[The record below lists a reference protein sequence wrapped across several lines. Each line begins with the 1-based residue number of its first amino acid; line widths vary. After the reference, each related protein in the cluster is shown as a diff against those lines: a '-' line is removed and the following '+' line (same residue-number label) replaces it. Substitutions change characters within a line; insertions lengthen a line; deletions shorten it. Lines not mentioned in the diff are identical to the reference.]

1 MIDDDAIVADKI
13 DGIPHPAETQQVIG
27 HNAAIDT
34 ILQQYASGRMHH
46 ALLLTGPR
54 GIGKATLA
62 MRIAA
67 HVLRY
72 PDYKS
77 APLKIDNPN
86 KQDRVNGKIA
96 ARSHPN
102 LLHMT
107 RPWDEKAKKF
117 KTQLTVDVVRLTVP
131 FFGTSKG
138 EAGWRVA
145 IVDAADDM
153 NLSASNA
160 LLKILEEPPHNTLFF
175 VISHS
180 PAKVLPTIRSRCQ
193 QVSLKPLSDEQVLE
207 VLNGFNALENLSDD
221 DRILLGRLSKGSVR
235 TGLLLSR
242 ENGLEIYK
250 NFAAAC
256 KRLDKPDWSQIHRLA
271 ETVTA
276 RGKEDGFRLLLEF
289 ANEFMESHATGRALD
304 AAGANNN
311 ISTLARWAQVWEK
324 TQNST
329 RIADGYN
336 LDKKQVILNLFQD
349 MGEAARG

>member
-1 MIDDDAIVADKI
+1 MDDDAIVADKI
-13 DGIPHPAETQQVIG
+13 EGIPHPAENFHVIG
-27 HNAAIDT
+27 HEGTISQ

-62 MRIAA
+62 LRIAS
-67 HVLRY
+67 HIFRH
-72 PDYKS
+72 PDGTT
-77 APLKIDNPN
+77 APLVLDSPSES
-86 KQDRVNGKIA
+86 DPVDGKLA

-107 RPWDEKAKKF
+107 RPWDEKTKKF
-117 KTQLTVDVVRLTVP
+117 KTRLTVDVIRLTIP
-131 FFGTSKG
+131 FFGTSRG
-138 EAGWRVA
+138 EEGWRVA

-153 NLSASNA
+153 NASAANA
-160 LLKILEEPPHNTLFF
+160 LLKILEEPPAKTLFF

-193 QVSLKPLSDEQVLE
+193 QISMKPLSDDQVLA
-207 VLNGFNALENLSDD
+207 VLERFGALEELNQDD
-221 DRILLGRLSKGSVR
+221 KDLLGRLAKGSIR
-235 TGLLLSR
+235 TGLLLAR

-250 NFAAAC
+250 SFVEAC
-256 KRLDKPDWSQIHRLA
+256 ERLNTPDWSFIQAMA
-271 ETVTA
+271 ERVTS
-276 RGKEDGFRLLLEF
+276 RGKEDGFRLLLDF
-289 ANEFMESHATGRALD
+289 ATEFMEGHATGRLGQKND
-304 AAGANNN
+304 

-336 LDKKQVILNLFQD
+336 LDKKQVILNLFHD
-349 MGEAARG
+349 MGEAARS

>member
-1 MIDDDAIVADKI
+1 MDDDAIVADKI
-13 DGIPHPAETQQVIG
+13 DGIPHPAETLDVVG
-27 HNAAIDT
+27 HEAIVSQ

-62 MRIAA
+62 LRIAA
-67 HVLRY
+67 HVFRHSNSR
-72 PDYKS
+72 S
-77 APLKIDNPN
+77 APLTLDEAKINDSI
-86 KQDRVNGKIA
+86 NGKIS

-107 RPWDEKAKKF
+107 RPWDDKTKKF
-117 KTQLTVDVVRLTVP
+117 KTQLTVDVIRLTVP
-131 FFGTSKG
+131 FFGTSRG
-138 EAGWRVA
+138 EEGWRVA

-153 NLSASNA
+153 NASAANA

-175 VISHS
+175 VLSHS
-180 PAKVLPTIRSRCQ
+180 PAKVLPTIKSRCQ
-193 QVSLKPLSDEQVLE
+193 QISLKPLEKDQVLT
-207 VLNGFNALENLSDD
+207 VLNRFGALDGFSDND
-221 DRILLGRLSKGSVR
+221 KNLLGRLAKGSVR
-235 TGLLLSR
+235 TGLLLTR

-250 NFAAAC
+250 AFINSC
-256 KRLDKPDWSQIHRLA
+256 ERLTNPDWAQIQTMA
-271 ETVTA
+271 EKVTA

-289 ANEFMESHATGRALD
+289 ANEFMEGHATGRLGEKND
-304 AAGANNN
+304 
-311 ISTLARWAQVWEK
+311 ISSLARWAQVWEK

>member
-1 MIDDDAIVADKI
+1 MDDDAIVADKI
-13 DGIPHPAETQQVIG
+13 DGIPHPAETMELVG
-27 HNAAIDT
+27 HEET
-34 ILQQYASGRMHH
+34 VSQILQQYASDRMHH

-67 HVLRY
+67 HVFKH
-72 PDYKS
+72 PIGS
-77 APLKIDNPN
+77 NAPLVLDHAEMNDPI
-86 KQDRVNGKIA
+86 NGKIS

-107 RPWDEKAKKF
+107 RPWDDKTKKF
-117 KTQLTVDVVRLTVP
+117 KTQLTVDVIRLTVP
-131 FFGTSKG
+131 FFGTSRG
-138 EAGWRVA
+138 EEGWRIA

-153 NLSASNA
+153 NASAANA

-175 VISHS
+175 VLSHS

-193 QVSLKPLSDEQVLE
+193 QVSLKPLEEVQVLSI
-207 VLNGFNALENLSDD
+207 LDKFGALDGLSADD
-221 DRILLGRLSKGSVR
+221 TTLLGRLAKGSVR
-235 TGLLLSR
+235 AGLLLTR

-250 NFAAAC
+250 SFMTAC
-256 KRLDKPDWSQIHRLA
+256 QRLDKPDWAQIQAMA
-271 ETVTA
+271 EKVTA

-289 ANEFMESHATGRALD
+289 ANEFMEGHATGRLGGKND
-304 AAGANNN
+304 
-311 ISTLARWAQVWEK
+311 ISSLARWAQVWEK

-336 LDKKQVILNLFQD
+336 LDRKQVILNLFQD

>member
-1 MIDDDAIVADKI
+1 MDDDAIVADKI
-13 DGIPHPAETQQVIG
+13 DGIPHPAETVELVG
-27 HNAAIDT
+27 HEET
-34 ILQQYASGRMHH
+34 VSQILQQYTSGRMHH

-67 HVLRY
+67 HVFRHPVGSY
-72 PDYKS
+72 
-77 APLKIDNPN
+77 APLVLDHAEMNDAI
-86 KQDRVNGKIA
+86 NGKIA

-107 RPWDEKAKKF
+107 RPWDDKTKKF
-117 KTQLTVDVVRLTVP
+117 KTQLTVDVIRLTVP
-131 FFGTSKG
+131 FFGTSRG
-138 EAGWRVA
+138 EEGWRIA

-153 NLSASNA
+153 NASAANA

-175 VISHS
+175 VLSHS

-193 QVSLKPLSDEQVLE
+193 QVSLKPLEEAQVLSI
-207 VLNGFNALENLSDD
+207 LDKFGALDGLSADD
-221 DRILLGRLSKGSVR
+221 TALLGRLAKGSVR
-235 TGLLLSR
+235 AGLLLTR

-250 NFAAAC
+250 SFMTAC
-256 KRLDKPDWSQIHRLA
+256 QRLDRPDWAQIQTMA
-271 ETVTA
+271 EKVTA

-289 ANEFMESHATGRALD
+289 ANEFMEGH
-304 AAGANNN
+304 AAGRLGGKND
-311 ISTLARWAQVWEK
+311 ISSLARWAHVWEK